1 MAFPEI
7 LDFDRIACQALRE
20 IGTAVGGWLRGQPHE
35 EVALMNRITE
45 QLSRDR
51 RNCDVGVRVPV
62 AMESKVYELHRKG
75 SEGQDQY
82 GADFAITMSVPESDW
97 IKTALFQMKR
107 SSNTSIVV
115 EKHQIDEA
123 AKDNGIFGRTF
134 VFAVDEQRGLMRLK
148 SACEIQAD
156 FPANQK
162 THTVDCSH
170 WHGLV
175 YWLHQWLG
183 CAIGAESTCD
193 GPEGVEDLLA
203 SYVIE
208 PTPSENLGA
217 LGAEQREDF
226 LPARLWMKLLF
237 QSISADEGSKSI

>member
-7 LDFDRIACQALRE
+7 LDFDRVACQALRE
-20 IGTAVGGWLRGQPHE
+20 IGTAVNGWLSGQPHE

-45 QLSRDR
+45 QLSRGR

-62 AMESKVYELHRKG
+62 AMESKVYQLHRRG
-75 SEGQDQY
+75 SQGQDQY
-82 GADFAITMSVPESDW
+82 GADFAVTISVPESDW

-107 SSNTSIVV
+107 SSDASIVV
-115 EKHQIDEA
+115 QKHQIEA
-123 AKDNGIFGRTF
+123 ARVDRIFKRTF

-156 FPANQK
+156 FPADQN

-175 YWLHQWLG
+175 YWLHQ
-183 CAIGAESTCD
+183 CI
-193 GPEGVEDLLA
+193 
-203 SYVIE
+203 
-208 PTPSENLGA
+208 
-217 LGAEQREDF
+217 
-226 LPARLWMKLLF
+226 
-237 QSISADEGSKSI
+237 